1 MHGLNG
7 NYYGTLN
14 KNACIL
20 KRDALLPLPDAI
32 KIIDRS
38 R

>member
-14 KNACIL
+14 NACIL